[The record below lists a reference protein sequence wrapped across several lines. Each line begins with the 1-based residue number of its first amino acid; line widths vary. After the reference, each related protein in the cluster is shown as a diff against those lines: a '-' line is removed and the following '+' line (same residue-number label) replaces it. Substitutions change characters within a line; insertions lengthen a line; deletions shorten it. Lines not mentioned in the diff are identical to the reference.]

1 MPETQGFDADIYF
14 GIAADNLLNNFGER
28 ALVYADE
35 ALRKMRALGDH
46 DGFEMWMGIHAQ
58 LQARVGAACRPAG
71 ATLH

>member
-1 MPETQGFDADIYF
+1 MPETHGFDPDIYF
-14 GIAADNLLNNFGER
+14 GIAADTLLSNFGER
-28 ALVYADE
+28 ALYYADE

-58 LQARVGAACRPAG
+58 LQARIGTEHRPAG